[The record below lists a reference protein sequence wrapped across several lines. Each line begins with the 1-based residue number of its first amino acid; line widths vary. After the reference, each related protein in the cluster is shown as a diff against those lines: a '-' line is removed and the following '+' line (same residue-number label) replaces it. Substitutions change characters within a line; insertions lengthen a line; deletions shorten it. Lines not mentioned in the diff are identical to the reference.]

1 MATMAITGQQ
11 TQKRRPSYDDEDMPM
26 AKRAR
31 TDSSPHP
38 VDQSIPDFRK
48 LFQAQENEPA
58 PSNDTKTA
66 AVGDGRLPTM
76 EEQARSGLR
85 RSIALVLKEVGF
97 DSTSEPA
104 LERLTEMTEE
114 CETGCCADYCPEQ
127 RWSERC

>member
-1 MATMAITGQQ
+1 
-11 TQKRRPSYDDEDMPM
+11 M

-38 VDQSIPDFRK
+38 VEQSIPDFRK